1 MKPGMKVLAMDR
13 VRRGNEQPR
22 SEYGANNRRMIGYN
36 RDHDEPGMNYPAM
49 PGHIRQYPPYG
60 GYDMNG
66 GYDMP
71 RNGYDMPR
79 GNGYDAPRSGYNG
92 GTESRRRRDSRGRYM
107 MGGGS
112 EYDDD
117 DDDDKY
123 RLKGGRMIAKGA
135 IWTEGE
141 EDDDWCEKLK
151 RKSFKPVDEHQ
162 AMEWVSEMTADNDK
176 PMPFFHIEDT
186 ENQRKV
192 MCPECDKW
200 EFFVAMNAMYADFQP
215 AGQKYGAGDKPE
227 FYALMAKLFLNDKDA
242 GRHKLQ
248 KYMMVIPK

>member
-1 MKPGMKVLAMDR
+1 MKPGMRMLAMER
-13 VRRGNEQPR
+13 VRRNDEHPR
-22 SEYGANNRRMIGYN
+22 SEYGGTHNRRMIGYN
-36 RDHDEPGMNYPAM
+36 RDHEPEMNYPVM
-49 PGHIRQYPPYG
+49 PGHIRQHPPYG
-60 GYDMNG
+60 GYDMPRG
-66 GYDMP
+66 GYEHDMP
-71 RNGYDMPR
+71 YG
-79 GNGYDAPRSGYNG
+79 GYNG
-92 GTESRRRRDSRGRYM
+92 GAESRRRRDRRGRYM
-107 MGGGS
+107 MGGGM

-123 RLKGGRMIAKGA
+123 RLKGGKMIARGA

-162 AMEWVSEMTADNDK
+162 AMEWVSEMETENDK
-176 PMPFFHIEDT
+176 SMPVFRIEDT

-192 MCPECDKW
+192 MCPDCDKW
-200 EFFVAMNAMYADFQP
+200 EFFVAMNAMYADYQP
-215 AGQKYGAGDKPE
+215 LGMKYGAGDKPE
-227 FYALMAKLFLNDKDA
+227 FYALAAKLFLCDKDA